1 MDVLV
6 DTTELLTGIS
16 SGVITSAFTLL
27 TPRAIC
33 IHVICLSGVKME
45 SDSCL
50 DPGIPV
56 NGRRHGSSFSTGS
69 RVSFSCDPGY
79 TLSDQ
84 EPIVCEHNHQWSHAL
99 PSCEGKNL
107 FNICMCFVFRPSVH
121 PCICDSAN
129 IHLGSGS
136 DR

>member
-6 DTTELLTGIS
+6 DTAELLTGMF
-16 SGVITSAFTLL
+16 SGVITSTFTLL
-27 TPRAIC
+27 TPCAIC

-84 EPIVCEHNHQWSHAL
+84 EPIVCEHNHQWSRAL

-107 FNICMCFVFRPSVH
+107 FNICCVFRPFVH